1 MNTKYLNPIA
11 YYRKLKHTVAKL
23 AMAIGISLVVTTNVD
38 KFRILFWA
46 TSYKEYMLRAKLS
59 YKREK
64 VTMHW
69 LRVLVDPNDVVY
81 DIGANVGAYSL
92 YAGNIVSGGNGQV
105 LAFEPAFTNFFPLGR
120 NIELNSLN
128 QFVIPYSIAFGAST
142 YATSMFLRSTERG
155 EAMHGMTR
163 PVSEGN
169 IFNPAFK
176 QGAFVTSV
184 DEFIASSEV
193 KFPNHIKIDVD
204 GSESA
209 VIAGMHSVMSDDR
222 LKTIMVE
229 IDDDLSQG
237 EIERTIKS
245 YGLEE
250 VMIEQW
256 KGKNTFNK
264 LFARK

>member
-11 YYRKLKHTVAKL
+11 YYRKLKHIVAKL
-23 AMAIGISLVVTTNVD
+23 TMAIGISLVVTTNVD

-128 QFVIPYSIAFGAST
+128 QFVIPYSLAFGAST
-142 YATSMFLRSTERG
+142 YASSMFLRSTERG

-169 IFNPAFK
+169 KPVIAVPI
-176 QGAFVTSV
+176 VS
-184 DEFIASSEV
+184 IASDTNMKRCSRMKASTNTTV
-193 KFPNHIKIDVD
+193 KAKKPGISRTLCSKPI
-204 GSESA
+204 SA
-209 VIAGMHSVMSDDR
+209 PSKFAFSI
-222 LKTIMVE
+222 T
-229 IDDDLSQG
+229 
-237 EIERTIKS
+237 
-245 YGLEE
+245 
-250 VMIEQW
+250 
-256 KGKNTFNK
+256 K
-264 LFARK
+264 LFNRAIQLEKAIGTTIEINNKKFCGVFQLAFDALIAAKS